1 MAGEVIRVKTRAQVL
16 AGPEGQVY
24 PGFLQHRVAGSTAE
38 RSPMLANVMRGGCR
52 RGFVAMPEAQDLVM
66 YLLRWIHFVAGI
78 TWIGLLYFFNF
89 VNTPAMKVMDATAR
103 PFVTTT
109 LLPRALAWFR
119 HGAWVTVLAGLVM
132 IYLKYWAN
140 GDIVSSNNAKT
151 ILTGSVLGVIMLANV
166 WGIIWPNQKRIIEAT
181 AAKQSPD
188 PIWARNALYASR
200 TNFILSFPMLGFMAG
215 ATHFPL
221 DWVGILVSG
230 VIAAVVAAAIVF
242 YVQKAWIF
250 APRPAVAAPRAA

>member
-1 MAGEVIRVKTRAQVL
+1 
-16 AGPEGQVY
+16 
-24 PGFLQHRVAGSTAE
+24 
-38 RSPMLANVMRGGCR
+38 MLANVMRGGCT

-181 AAKQSPD
+181 AATDAWLHGRRDALPAGLGGNPGERSNRSRCRGGNCVLRSEGVDLRAQTSCRSAACSVTAD
-188 PIWARNALYASR
+188 AANVSVSALNAEGCS
-200 TNFILSFPMLGFMAG
+200 
-215 ATHFPL
+215 
-221 DWVGILVSG
+221 WVAELH
-230 VIAAVVAAAIVF
+230 
-242 YVQKAWIF
+242 
-250 APRPAVAAPRAA
+250 AP